1 MRGGVVPKPEM
12 LESDCATTINDFL
25 NHVRLFESLPASL
38 YDWQRRAGGSGE
50 NGSGSG
56 VEHSINAYVCSV
68 EPGNAVTESQYFD
81 TLITQQWLRVSM
93 WRLSCEDRPKI
104 NRIQMPSAAA
114 NAITT
119 TLPFDAG
126 RSIMSALACVSNR
139 SKDCHGLSI
148 VSNHLKDTVQA
159 YVVV

>member
-38 YDWQRRAGGSGE
+38 YDWQRRADGSGE
-50 NGSGSG
+50 SGSG
-56 VEHSINAYVCSV
+56 VEQSINAYVCSV

-93 WRLSCEDRPKI
+93 WRLSCGNRPKI
-104 NRIQMPSAAA
+104 NRIQMPSPGA
-114 NAITT
+114 NAITP

-126 RSIMSALACVSNR
+126 KSIMAALAGVSSR

-148 VSNHLKDTVQA
+148 VRKYLQDTA
-159 YVVV
+159 YICIVV